1 MVAPTGSK
9 YHSNTANARG
19 AQFKELSEPK
29 GLPSLT
35 GLAEGQRFNGRR
47 RMWGKR
53 GTAWVARLE
62 MEAIDLFVW
71 GLGRD

>member
-1 MVAPTGSK
+1 M

-35 GLAEGQRFNGRR
+35 GLVEGQRFNRR
-47 RMWGKR
+47 RTEVGVER
-53 GTAWVARLE
+53 AAAVASLE

-71 GLGRD
+71 GLGWD